1 MNLDK
6 VKLYTHIQ
14 ELQECQ
20 NPQSK
25 NNIVSTNNNA
35 YFSPPMSD
43 KKLFLLDA
51 YALIFRAYYAFIKNP
66 RITSYGLNTSA
77 VFGFTNALLDI
88 LQNQKPTHIA
98 VVFDHKSENVRKQ
111 EYPLYKANRDETP
124 EDIKL
129 SEPFIRRIIEAFNI
143 PLLEAE
149 GYEADDVIGT
159 LARQAEEAGFITY
172 MMTPDK
178 DFGQLVTE
186 KSLMYKPARSGNKAE
201 VWGPA
206 EVCER
211 FQLDNTMQ
219 VIDYLGLMGDAV
231 DNIPGVPGVG
241 PKTASTLLK
250 QYGSMEN
257 LYEHTHELKGK
268 LKEKIEDNK
277 EQAFLSK
284 KLATILL
291 DAPVEF
297 NEESLLVEDPNKDA
311 IKAIFE
317 EVEFKTLFKRVLGE
331 SAEFVRSGG
340 QQSLFANMPTTSTQ
354 SSASKVAKEFSG
366 IQTIDDVKHNY
377 ELVDTVEKRKSL
389 LAKLLKQKT
398 VCFDTETTNLDPLLA
413 NILGCA
419 FSFEEHTGYYVNFPN
434 DFEEAKAILEEFN
447 PFFSNTEIEMVLQN
461 AKYDIKVLWNYGIE
475 VNGKVF
481 DTMLAHYLLEPD
493 QRHNMDFLAENYLG
507 YQPVSIT
514 SLIGK
519 KGKNQ
524 LTFDVV
530 PLDKATEYACE
541 DADITLQLKNQFE
554 KQLIT
559 EEVRSVFDR
568 IEVPLIKVLGRMERE
583 GVNVN
588 TEFLAAYSK
597 ELETESAEIEKSIYD
612 QAGVKFNIAS
622 PKQLGEVLFDHLKLD
637 AKAKK
642 TKTGQYKTDEA
653 TLQKLADIHALP
665 KMILEFRHNQKL
677 KSTYVDAIPRLVNP
691 NTNRV
696 HTNFAQ
702 AVASTGRLSSTNPN
716 LQNIPIRTD
725 KGREIRKAFVP
736 RDEDHI
742 LVAADYSQI
751 ELRIVASMSG
761 DEAMSQAFIDGL
773 DIHTA
778 TAAKVFDVPLEEV
791 TKDQRYKAKS
801 VNFGLIYGQGAS
813 GLSQNLKIKRSEA
826 QELIDAYFEQFSGI
840 KRYMDETIK
849 NCRDYGYVKTL
860 MGRKRQIRDINS
872 QNRTV
877 VGFAERNAVNAPIQG
892 SAADMI
898 KLAMINI
905 DAALRLQGF
914 KSKMILQV
922 HDELLFDVHKDEL
935 DRLKM
940 LIKPLMEHAMP
951 LKVPTLVEIG
961 EGQNWLEAH

>member
-1 MNLDK
+1 
-6 VKLYTHIQ
+6 
-14 ELQECQ
+14 
-20 NPQSK
+20 
-25 NNIVSTNNNA
+25 
-35 YFSPPMSD
+35 MSE

-77 VFGFTNALLDI
+77 IFGFTNTLLDV
-88 LQNQKPTHIA
+88 LQNQKPSHIA

-111 EYPLYKANRDETP
+111 EYSFYKANRDETP

-129 SEPFIRRIIEAFNI
+129 SEPFIRQIIEAFNI
-143 PLLEAE
+143 PILEAE

-159 LARQAEEAGFITY
+159 LAVQAEKEGFTTY

-186 KSLMYKPARSGNKAE
+186 KSLMFKPARSGNKAE
-201 VWGPA
+201 IWGPA
-206 EVCER
+206 EVCEK
-211 FQLDNTMQ
+211 FGLDNTLQ
-219 VIDYLGLMGDAV
+219 VIDYLGLMGDSV

-277 EQAFLSK
+277 EQAFMSK
-284 KLATILL
+284 KLATIII
-291 DAPVEF
+291 DAPVDFDEQSLVV
-297 NEESLLVEDPNKDA
+297 EEVNKPA
-311 IKAIFE
+311 IKEIFE
-317 EVEFKTLFKRVLGE
+317 KIEFRTLYQRVLGE
-331 SAEFVRSGG
+331 SPEFIASGG
-340 QQSLFANMPTTSTQ
+340 QQTLFADMPTTSSTT
-354 SSASKVAKEFSG
+354 SAEKAAKVITGTK
-366 IQTIDDVKHNY
+366 TIEDVEHSY
-377 ELVDTVEKRKSL
+377 ELVDTAEKRAAL
-389 LAKLLKQKT
+389 VAQLANQKV
-398 VCFDTETTNLDPLLA
+398 VCFDTETTDLDPLNA
-413 NILGCA
+413 RILGCA
-419 FSFEEHTGYYVNFPN
+419 FSFEEGKGYYVNFPN
-434 DFEEAKAILEEFN
+434 NHEECVAILSEFKN
-447 PFFSNTEIEMVLQN
+447 FFLSKDIEKVLQN
-461 AKYDIKVLWNYGIE
+461 AKYDLRILWKYGVQVDGPI
-475 VNGKVF
+475 F

-493 QRHNMDFLAENYLG
+493 QRHNMDALSEKYLG
-507 YQPVSIT
+507 YQPISIT

-530 PLDKATEYACE
+530 PLDKATEYAVE
-541 DADITLQLKNQFE
+541 DADITLQLRNQFE
-554 KQLIT
+554 PLLKT
-559 EEVRSVFDR
+559 EDLRSVFDR
-568 IEVPLIKVLGRMERE
+568 VETPLISVLGRMEHE
-583 GVNVN
+583 GVNVD
-588 TEFLAAYSK
+588 TEFLNAYSS
-597 ELETESAEIEKSIYD
+597 ELETESLEIEKQIYEH
-612 QAGVKFNIAS
+612 AGLRFNIAS
-622 PKQLGEVLFDHLKLD
+622 PRQLGEVLFTHLKLD
-637 AKAKK
+637 PKAKK

-653 TLQKLADIHALP
+653 TLTKLADMHALP
-665 KMILEFRHNQKL
+665 KLILEYRHNQKL
-677 KSTYVDAIPRLVNP
+677 KSTYVDAIPKLVNP
-691 NTNRV
+691 GTNRV
-696 HTNFAQ
+696 HTSFAQ
-702 AVASTGRLSSTNPN
+702 AVAATGRLSSNNPN

-725 KGREIRKAFVP
+725 KGRRIRKAFIP
-736 RDEDHI
+736 RDKDHV

-761 DEAMSQAFIDGL
+761 DEAMTNAFVDGM

-778 TAAKVFDVPLEEV
+778 TAARVFGVDPDDV

-801 VNFGLIYGQGAS
+801 VNFGLIYGQGAT

-826 QELIDAYFEQFSGI
+826 QQLIDAYFEQFSGI
-840 KRYMDETIK
+840 KKYMDDTIAF
-849 NCRDYGYVKTL
+849 CRDHGYVKTIL
-860 MGRKRQIRDINS
+860 GRKRRIRDINS

-877 VGFAERNAVNAPIQG
+877 VGFAERNAINAPIQG

-914 KSKMILQV
+914 QSKMILQV
-922 HDELLFDVHKDEL
+922 HDELLFDVHRDEL

-951 LKVPTLVEIG
+951 LNVPTLVEVG

>member
-1 MNLDK
+1 
-6 VKLYTHIQ
+6 
-14 ELQECQ
+14 
-20 NPQSK
+20 
-25 NNIVSTNNNA
+25 
-35 YFSPPMSD
+35 MSD

-66 RITSYGLNTSA
+66 RITSYGLNSSA
-77 VFGFTNALLDI
+77 IFGFTNTLLDV

-98 VVFDHKSENVRKQ
+98 VVFDHKSENIRKQ
-111 EYPLYKANRDETP
+111 NYPLYKANRDETP
-124 EDIKL
+124 EDIKS
-129 SEPFIRRIIEAFNI
+129 SEPYIRRVIEAFNI
-143 PLLEAE
+143 PILEAP

-159 LARQAEEAGFITY
+159 LAKKAEAAGFITY

-186 KSLMYKPARSGNKAE
+186 RSLMYKPARSGNSAE

-211 FQLDNTMQ
+211 FKLDDTSQ
-219 VIDYLGLMGDAV
+219 IIDYLGLMGDAV

-250 QYGSMEN
+250 QYGTMEK
-257 LYEHTHELKGK
+257 LYENTHELKGK
-268 LKEKIEDNK
+268 LKEKVEDNK
-277 EQAFLSK
+277 EQAFMSK

-291 DAPVEF
+291 DAPVDFDED
-297 NEESLLVEDPNKDA
+297 SLVLEDPNKEA
-311 IKAIFE
+311 IRKIFD
-317 EVEFKTLFKRVLGE
+317 EVEFKTLYKRVLGE
-331 SAEFVRSGG
+331 SPQSIATGG
-340 QQSLFANMPTTSTQ
+340 QQSLFGDLPRT
-354 SSASKVAKEFSG
+354 SSATTAVKEAKKFTG
-366 IQTIDDVKHNY
+366 VKTIDDVTHDY
-377 ELVDTVEKRKSL
+377 ELVDTPEKRSAL
-389 LAKLLKQKT
+389 LEKLLKQKT
-398 VCFDTETTNLDPLLA
+398 VCFDTETTSLDPLLA
-413 NILGCA
+413 RILGCA
-419 FSFEEHTGYYVNFPN
+419 FSFEEAKGYYVNFPE
-434 DFEEAKAILEEFN
+434 DFAETKTILESFN
-447 PFFSNTEIEMVLQN
+447 PFFQNKDIEMVLQN
-461 AKYDIKVLWNYGIE
+461 AKYDIKVLWNYDIE
-475 VNGKVF
+475 VEGKIF

-493 QRHNMDFLAENYLG
+493 QRHNMDFLSETYLG
-507 YQPVSIT
+507 YKPVSIT
-514 SLIGK
+514 ELIGK

-524 LTFDVV
+524 LSFDTV
-530 PLDKATEYACE
+530 PLDKATEYAVE
-541 DADITLQLKNQFE
+541 DADITLQLKQQFQPKLE
-554 KQLIT
+554 T

-568 IEVPLIKVLGRMERE
+568 IEIPLIKVLGRMERE

-588 TEFLAAYSK
+588 TEFLANYSK
-597 ELETESAEIEKSIYD
+597 ELETESLEIEKSIYEH
-612 QAGVKFNIAS
+612 AGVKFNIAS

-653 TLQKLADIHALP
+653 TLTKLADVHALP

-702 AVASTGRLSSTNPN
+702 AVAATGRLSSTNPN

-725 KGREIRKAFVP
+725 KGREIRKAFIP
-736 RDEDHI
+736 RDENHI

-761 DEAMSQAFIDGL
+761 DEAMSEAFVNGL

-778 TAAKVFDVPLEEV
+778 TAAKVFGVELEDV
-791 TKDQRYKAKS
+791 TKEQRYKAKS

-826 QELIDAYFEQFSGI
+826 QDLIDAYFEKFSGI
-840 KRYMDETIK
+840 KQYMDDTIK
-849 NCRDYGYVKTL
+849 DCRDYGYVKTL

-872 QNRTV
+872 LNRTV

-922 HDELLFDVHKDEL
+922 HDELLFDVQKDEL

-951 LKVPTLVEIG
+951 LKVPTVVEIG
-961 EGQNWLEAH
+961 EGQTWLEAH